1 MRPVYRIKEERK
13 AGPELAQ
20 EIKSDIESIIENLAE
35 YLEDFVPERKGPSF
49 SKTSVM
55 GPVGKLLSAVSST
68 KLETKDALIGYVVN
82 VHENTST
89 KRLSKDG
96 KKSLEEG
103 VENLLL
109 LKEKAPKRFFSKA
122 IREIDYGVY
131 KRKLEYIL
139 TRSKDKESG
148 ETEKVESEEE

>member
-13 AGPELAQ
+13 VGPELVQ
-20 EIKSDIESIIENLAE
+20 EIKSDIESIIENLAT
-35 YLEDFVPERKGPSF
+35 YLEDFMPDRKGPSF

-68 KLETKDALIGYVVN
+68 KLETKDALIGYVIN
-82 VHENTST
+82 VHENTSN
-89 KRLSKDG
+89 KRLTEEG
-96 KKSLEEG
+96 KKNLEEG
-103 VENLLL
+103 VEKLLL

-139 TRSKDKESG
+139 TRSKDKE
-148 ETEKVESEEE
+148 TVEIKEE